1 MAETDTL
8 ATRLQR
14 AMEYVPGPQWS
25 LAFQAFICQVCNG
38 KGGPAP
44 HDVAHAADCLFAPL
58 GHAASLS
65 GPDLDAIEARAAAA
79 TRGPWRW
86 FGNVKT
92 RQVYLATTHSGRRF
106 ILQFWRWGTR
116 DAQPVFQI
124 DHRMVK
130 LEEMVA
136 QGVVRVDHNREIIG
150 VNHPDALFIERAR
163 EDVDALLAEV
173 RRLRT
178 APCVPEAEREDAGD
192 DDGNDGDSNAITA
205 FARAVKNDSPFAP
218 VLGAGLLG
226 RFQRLRRRIA
236 RAGSTDAPA
245 KRDVPFSVTKA
256 EASRGT
262 EGRVDAR

>member
-1 MAETDTL
+1 MADRDTL

-25 LAFQAFICQVCNG
+25 LVLQAFVCQVCNG

-44 HDVAHAADCLFAPL
+44 HDVAHTPDCLFAPL
-58 GHAASLS
+58 RASAPLS
-65 GPDLDAIEARAAAA
+65 GTDLDAIEARAAAA

-124 DHRMVK
+124 DGRMVK
-130 LEEMVA
+130 LEEMA
-136 QGVVRVDHNREIIG
+136 ARGVVRVDHNREIVG

-163 EDVDALLAEV
+163 EDVDALTTEV
-173 RRLRT
+173 RQLRT
-178 APCVPEAEREDAGD
+178 RID
-192 DDGNDGDSNAITA
+192 
-205 FARAVKNDSPFAP
+205 RAM
-218 VLGAGLLG
+218 
-226 RFQRLRRRIA
+226 QRLA
-236 RAGSTDAPA
+236 AGAVDEETMDDVWVELTGIPYPRMAA
-245 KRDVPFSVTKA
+245 VPFSVAKA
-256 EASRGT
+256 DTTPPEQA
-262 EGRVDAR
+262 AHA